1 MATQRI
7 ANYKI
12 DGKLAGQDEFVNY
25 NATITAH
32 RTGDLYVVWHWNT
45 KVFEYDYQNKKIVFL
60 ALGFISQT
68 TSTLIGRILR
78 SLPDEVVM
86 GLVDELAGDRKEQ
99 RRVLSMSGMLRRYAP
114 R

>member
-12 DGKLAGQDEFVNY
+12 DGKLAGQEPFVNY
-25 NATITAH
+25 NATISAH
-32 RTGDLYVVWHWNT
+32 RTDEAYVVWHWNT
-45 KVFEYDYQNKKIVFL
+45 KVFEYDYQNKKVVFL

-68 TSTLIGRILR
+68 TSTLVGRILR

-86 GLVDELAGDRKEQ
+86 EMVSQLEGDRKEQ

>member
-1 MATQRI
+1 MTRI

-12 DGKLAGQDEFVNY
+12 DSKLVGQEEFVNY
-25 NATITAH
+25 NATISAH

-45 KVFEYDYQNKKIVFL
+45 KVFEYDYQNKKVVFI

-78 SLPDEVVM
+78 SLPKDVVM
-86 GLVDELAGDRKEQ
+86 KLVDELNGNLKEQ
-99 RRVLSMSGMLRRYAP
+99 RRVLSMARMLRPYF
-114 R
+114 